1 MRKLLPIGA
10 LIFGLTVLGWV
21 YIARQ
26 PSTRGPAHIKDG
38 PVLAC
43 RDKDDLRRV
52 VGQGDKAAMNN
63 ATAELLN
70 AHKCV
75 MLVDGEQV
83 LIQAV
88 KSFSGE
94 TAVRRP
100 GDAVAY
106 WTISGHVQ

>member
-10 LIFGLTVLGWV
+10 LIFGLTVLGWL
-21 YIARQ
+21 YIALQ
-26 PSTRGPAHIKDG
+26 PSTQGPAHIKDG

-43 RDKDDLRRV
+43 MDKDHLRRV
-52 VGQGDKAAMNN
+52 VAQGDKAAMNN

-75 MLVDGEQV
+75 MLVDREQV
-83 LIQAV
+83 FIQAV
-88 KSFSGE
+88 KLFSGE
-94 TAVRRP
+94 TAVRRSGDP
-100 GDAVAY
+100 GSY